1 MAGSFA
7 KGGGWSANRLFGS
20 VVLLND
26 SASPKSLRFLMTMIW
41 FTCRQE
47 RVKKR
52 WYNVLESGGRVFFR
66 EQHGHQGKEQKTGQG
81 TYINTGPT
89 FLSKGWAVEKGWG
102 GGRERERE

>member
-1 MAGSFA
+1 M
-7 KGGGWSANRLFGS
+7 
-20 VVLLND
+20 VLLND
-26 SASPKSLRFLMTMIW
+26 SASPKSLRFLMAIIW

-66 EQHGHQGKEQKTGQG
+66 EQHGHQGKEQKTGPG

-89 FLSKGWAVEKGWG
+89 FLSKGCTVEKGWG
-102 GGRERERE
+102 GGRGGEGGNKHCHNYNLNNEREWI